1 ALPPGPPWQSSRPKV
16 LPWLCRMHS
25 IIERSLRQFGVEL
38 AGATCDRKPQQ
49 ANALCF
55 HHVTA
60 GDLLAGDVKVV
71 GSAQRKQRGALL
83 QHGAILLGASP
94 FTPSL
99 PGIRELTGQLVAVPT
114 LQDAIVAAWQAET
127 GWQPVLQDWSI
138 KER

>member
-1 ALPPGPPWQSSRPKV
+1 
-16 LPWLCRMHS
+16 PWLCRMHN
-25 IIERSLRQFGVEL
+25 IIGRAWREFGVEP
-38 AGATCDRKPQQ
+38 AGAACDRQAQQ
-49 ANALCF
+49 SDALCF
-55 HHVTA
+55 RHVTT
-60 GDLLAGDVKVV
+60 GDLLVGGLKVV

-127 GWQPVLQDWSI
+127 GWQPVLQ
-138 KER
+138 